1 MKKAGIQ
8 LDADCASGLTE
19 LAAALGTKAVLTEPA
34 DCDRYASDQ
43 SGLIGARPLAVL
55 RPANTE
61 EVAQALR
68 ICTRHRIAVVPQGG
82 RTGLSGG
89 ASSPAGA
96 VVLSTERMTGV
107 IELDRQGMTMTVWA
121 GTPLETVQTTA
132 REAGLDYPVDI
143 GARGTATIGGT
154 IATNAGGIRVLQHGM
169 TRQNVLGLEAVLAD
183 GTILSRL
190 GKTMKDNSGLDLKHL
205 LIGSEGTLGVVTRA
219 VLQLRQNVPDSAL
232 ALIAVPDHAAAL
244 SCLSVARRWFGSRIC
259 AFEGMWPDYWDFVCR
274 RTSLAEAAISGQHGF
289 YVLIEVETD
298 HANGEDALETFF
310 AELFENGFAEDGV
323 LAKSLAETQSLWRI
337 REAVGEVDP
346 DFGPHINFDIAVAP
360 SELGKFCES
369 ADDLLEGLQDAAG
382 TLKVGHVA
390 DGNVHLLV
398 AHDGSA
404 EAEERI
410 ETAIYELLS
419 DWNGAVTAEHGV
431 GRLKVRWITHS
442 RSREE
447 MAVMHT
453 LKRQLDPFGILNPGA
468 LFGVPES

>member
-1 MKKAGIQ
+1 MKKAGVQ
-8 LDADCASGLTE
+8 LDADCAIGLKE
-19 LAAALGTKAVLTEPA
+19 LAAALGTKAFLTDPA

-43 SGLIGARPLAVL
+43 SGLVGTRPLAVL
-55 RPANTE
+55 RPATTE
-61 EVAQALR
+61 EVAQALK

-89 ASSPAGA
+89 ACSPAGA

-107 IELDRQGMTMTVWA
+107 IELDPEGMTMTVWA
-121 GTPLETVQTTA
+121 GTPLETVQIAA

-169 TRQNVLGLEAVLAD
+169 TRQNVLGLEAVLSD

-190 GKTMKDNSGLDLKHL
+190 GKTVKDNSGLDLKHL

-219 VLQLRQNVPDSAL
+219 VLQLRQNVPGSAL

-244 SCLSVARRWFGSRIC
+244 SCLSVARRWFGSRIS
-259 AFEGMWPDYWDFVCR
+259 AFEGMWPDYWEFVCR
-274 RTSLAEAAISGQHGF
+274 QSHLAKAPISGQHGF

-298 HANGEDALETFF
+298 HANREDPLEAFV
-310 AELFENGFAEDGV
+310 AELFENGIAEDGV
-323 LAKSLAETQSLWRI
+323 LAKSLAETLSLWKI
-337 REAVGEVDP
+337 REAIGEVDT

-360 SELGKFCES
+360 SDLGAFCNA
-369 ADDLLEGLQDAAG
+369 ADALLADLKDAAG
-382 TLKVGHVA
+382 TLKAGHVA

-410 ETAIYELLS
+410 EAAIYALLGN
-419 DWNGAVTAEHGV
+419 WNGAVTAEHGV
-431 GRLKVRWITHS
+431 GRLKARWITHS

-447 MAVMHT
+447 LAVMCA
-453 LKRQLDPFGILNPGA
+453 LKKQLDPLGILNPGA
-468 LFGVPES
+468 LYGDLEK